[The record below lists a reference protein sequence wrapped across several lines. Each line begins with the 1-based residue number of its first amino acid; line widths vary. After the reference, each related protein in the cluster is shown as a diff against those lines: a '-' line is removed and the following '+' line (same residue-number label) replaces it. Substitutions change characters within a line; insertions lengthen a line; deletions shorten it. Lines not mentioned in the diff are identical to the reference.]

1 MYFSY
6 RSLFIT
12 LSDLKV
18 VFKHR
23 IHDTANTKRGLYH
36 GWNKFL
42 HCNGRKKG

>member
-1 MYFSY
+1 MYFPY

-42 HCNGRKKG
+42 HCKGRKKG